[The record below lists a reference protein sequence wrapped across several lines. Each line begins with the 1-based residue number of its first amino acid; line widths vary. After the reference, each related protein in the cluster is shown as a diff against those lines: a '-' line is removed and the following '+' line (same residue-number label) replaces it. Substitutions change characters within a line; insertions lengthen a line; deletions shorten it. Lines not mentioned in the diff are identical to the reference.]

1 MRKLVL
7 IILIVAIIAV
17 MFTACDGVSD
27 NDNYSNDIVKGN
39 VVYTHAYINVGGDFV
54 NVEISRWGF
63 FDARSDVI
71 QLELK
76 DGTILVVDAENCILY
91 NGTLPTGMTAFEQKV
106 IEYACK
112 EMGWN
117 MQGATLTLVLTE
129 YVAWLDCECYTYILT
144 RADGS
149 RWLVG
154 ARENAD
160 GFYADVECEV

>member
-7 IILIVAIIAV
+7 IILIVAIAV
-17 MFTACDGVSD
+17 MFTACNKEVFD
-27 NDNYSNDIVKGN
+27 VKFKFTN
-39 VVYTHAYINVGGDFV
+39 AYVKVGEDWIDVEVKTWTDF
-54 NVEISRWGF
+54 EGEQ
-63 FDARSDVI
+63 I
-71 QLELK
+71 QLTLK
-76 DGTILVVDAENCILY
+76 DGTVLVVNSMNLILY

-112 EMGWN
+112 EMDWDT
-117 MQGATLTLVLTE
+117 QGATLTLVNTE

-144 RADGS
+144 LADGS

-160 GFYADVECEV
+160 GFDCDVECEI